1 MHNLAS
7 FYFVCFKILKS
18 ATYFRSFK
26 LRQNHAF
33 FCEQTENFCIPEAC
47 INIFVYCRH
56 VLYQLICAP
65 KRPKNIDDHCTYS
78 SIHLPFIRRYV
89 IFIGLSYTISF
100 RGHCVHCVTTL
111 LYFLLITCSCCD
123 ANNTLTLTF
132 IFHIFTFPTNA
143 YDPSIFQSHWMRP
156 WVGNNLRLVSEHI
169 QVTTIWDE
177 VTHQQ
182 TDMIVLIGKLNFQ

>member
-56 VLYQLICAP
+56 VLYQLVCAP

-111 LYFLLITCSCCD
+111 LYFLSIICTCCD

-132 IFHIFTFPTNA
+132 IFNIFTFPTNA
-143 YDPSIFQSHWMRP
+143 YDPSIFQSH
-156 WVGNNLRLVSEHI
+156 
-169 QVTTIWDE
+169 
-177 VTHQQ
+177 
-182 TDMIVLIGKLNFQ
+182 